1 MDLDIWDPGSKPAEV
16 TPAGQVTRLMDVSAK
31 GSQLADF
38 EYVPEEERV
47 PRTLRA
53 ARGNLSRCCA

>member
-1 MDLDIWDPGSKPAEV
+1 MIEGGNRQSYRI

-38 EYVPEEERV
+38 EYILEEKMLVFPTMANNRLLGYRFED
-47 PRTLRA
+47 
-53 ARGNLSRCCA
+53 